1 MSGFFSAGSALA
13 ITDMS
18 QCKTRPH
25 QRDVRR
31 PVAHDAMVVR
41 ADVEPAD
48 IIAPY
53 NEDVSFFFSCCAIVF
68 GSFLFLNC
76 LYSDLLNPLSYV
88 VTSSSGSRVGCRGEI
103 HRTSSSALFSLVTRH
118 SSLAPH
124 FFLIVPIDAVKIP
137 IISSRSAIRCLI
149 TPSSSQC
156 FIRS

>member
-1 MSGFFSAGSALA
+1 
-13 ITDMS
+13 
-18 QCKTRPH
+18 
-25 QRDVRR
+25 
-31 PVAHDAMVVR
+31 MVVCV
-41 ADVEPAD
+41 ADEQPLA
-48 IIAPY
+48 
-53 NEDVSFFFSCCAIVF
+53 SCCAIILAPF
-68 GSFLFLNC
+68 CLLNC
-76 LYSDLLNPLSYV
+76 LYSDLLNPLRYV
-88 VTSSSGSRVGCRGEI
+88 ATSSSGSRVGCRGEI